1 MKTMLKYIFILYFL
15 IFSYQPIF
23 ACKCESID
31 DIKLE
36 FKQTDV
42 VVHGKVISK
51 EYVTF
56 SSTLNKR
63 GLKKINSKN
72 ALDKD
77 EKEFLKNEDI
87 LKIEIEVLYTYK
99 GKRIKKN
106 IFIYTNRH
114 SSACGYMDFKVG
126 QEYQVYLSKDCY
138 FGFVYKNANLD
149 ASSYNGYWTNVCSR
163 TKHFSLEEDLMLKT
177 FMN

>member
-1 MKTMLKYIFILYFL
+1 MTKYIFILYFL
-15 IFSYQPIF
+15 IFDYQSFF

-31 DIKLE
+31 DIKTE

-56 SSTLNKR
+56 SSTLNKK

-77 EKEFLKNEDI
+77 EIELLKNPDI
-87 LKIEIEVLYTYK
+87 LKIVMEIIYTYK
-99 GKRIKKN
+99 GKRLKKN
-106 IFIYTNRH
+106 IFIYTSRH
-114 SSACGYMDFKVG
+114 SSACGYKDFMVG
-126 QEYQVYLSKDCY
+126 QEYQVYLSNDCY
-138 FGFVYKNANLD
+138 FGFVYKNTNLD
-149 ASSYNGYWTNVCSR
+149 ASNYNGYWTNVCSR
-163 TKHFSLEEDLMLKT
+163 TKHFSSEEDTMLKT